1 MALFGNKQEA
11 NLRSCIKMV
20 ENVII
25 ALGLNPEENKIKTS
39 GDRMAYGLMKGSAE
53 VYVSLK
59 QEEDGNYIRVFAPV
73 MTLPQEP
80 ANQISLYRHLLTLNA
95 GTLVGAAFG
104 LNGDHVVLVAERNTL
119 DLDQSEVE
127 DMINRVGHYADYY
140 DDALVNQF
148 GGQRYS
154 DVSRF

>member
-11 NLRSCIKMV
+11 NMRSCIKMI
-20 ENVII
+20 ESVISNI
-25 ALGLNPEENKIKTS
+25 GLNPNDSKIKTS
-39 GDRMAYGLMKGSAE
+39 GDRIAWGLMKGSAE

-59 QEEDGNYIRVFAPV
+59 QEEDGNYLRIFAPV

-80 ANQISLYRHLLTLNA
+80 TNQAGLFRHLLTLNA
-95 GTLVGAAFG
+95 GTLVGVAFG
-104 LNGDHVVLVAERNTL
+104 LNGDHIVLVAERNTNDL
-119 DLDQSEVE
+119 DLSEVE

-140 DDALVNQF
+140 DDALVNEF